1 MFLAPNLNNAN
12 TVHPCIVAT
21 SGISNESMNALA
33 HSTSHIGLVSCH
45 RDSSVCMLQANEA
58 VLSRNPS
65 ELTDLNLGTS
75 YFSVPHLR
83 LPIRLRHSAI
93 SAANQNLY
101 QMITRGGAA
110 HLSSPK
116 LLRRFQL
123 VISWAEQSHRHKP
136 QLVHSLRA
144 RIIPHHIWHIS
155 PTKQ

>member
-1 MFLAPNLNNAN
+1 MFLAPNLNNTN

-75 YFSVPHLR
+75 YFSAPHLR

-93 SAANQNLY
+93 SAANQILY
-101 QMITRGGAA
+101 QMITRGGAGGAA
-110 HLSSPK
+110 HLSSPPSYSAASNW
-116 LLRRFQL
+116 LSYGPSNPIDINLNWFTHYAL
-123 VISWAEQSHRHKP
+123 V
-136 QLVHSLRA
+136 
-144 RIIPHHIWHIS
+144 
-155 PTKQ
+155 